1 MKQPNKGRPGSIER
15 ACAGEAVLP
24 HPSPLPLGEGAN
36 SAAVVGNSTPR
47 LSGSSAAFPKP
58 NGLETSS
65 PGLRGTSYPGF
76 GTRRAATPTG
86 LRHGWGVCRGG
97 PQPRWGCEFP
107 GGIPRVARSS
117 QPWAGGRNPVGIQ
130 RWTLARLSFGAWI
143 CAAWL
148 GLTWLAVQS
157 VAQEKIPPPTAAV
170 SSIKGV
176 KEEAAA
182 KVKPIEPTVPPPPK
196 NTAQGVNKIDGIDT
210 INGVKADGRAPVL
223 PPPPVQPPPPPPPP
237 KAPPVVGV
245 KGTAVNV
252 GGGTVGA
259 GGSIRAVN
267 GVAGIN
273 AAKLQNLEVA
283 LQIKQ
288 NPTPEGPGKAK
299 AAAALLGPGPG
310 TKTGPKKD
318 GRDVF
323 QEFEKLPNKGS

>member
-1 MKQPNKGRPGSIER
+1 MKHRNARWLF
-15 ACAGEAVLP
+15 AVL
-24 HPSPLPLGEGAN
+24 
-36 SAAVVGNSTPR
+36 
-47 LSGSSAAFPKP
+47 
-58 NGLETSS
+58 
-65 PGLRGTSYPGF
+65 
-76 GTRRAATPTG
+76 
-86 LRHGWGVCRGG
+86 
-97 PQPRWGCEFP
+97 
-107 GGIPRVARSS
+107 
-117 QPWAGGRNPVGIQ
+117 
-130 RWTLARLSFGAWI
+130 LA
-143 CAAWL
+143 
-148 GLTWLAVQS
+148 LACLVR
-157 VAQEKIPPPTAAV
+157 AQEKTPPTAAV
-170 SSIKGV
+170 SGIKGV
-176 KEEAAA
+176 KEEAVA
-182 KVKPIEPTVPPPPK
+182 KVKPIEPTVATAPKNTSQGVNKIDGIDTINGVKADGRAPVLPPPLVQPPPPPPATAAGIKGVKEKTAATVKNVEQGVATAPK

-310 TKTGPKKD
+310 TKTGPKAD
-318 GRDVF
+318 GRAVF
-323 QEFEKLPNKGS
+323 QEFEKLPNNGS

>member
-1 MKQPNKGRPGSIER
+1 MNPSLFHSPQTEERGHPRPR
-15 ACAGEAVLP
+15 YVLRTCAAALLCLAVL
-24 HPSPLPLGEGAN
+24 A
-36 SAAVVGNSTPR
+36 
-47 LSGSSAAFPKP
+47 
-58 NGLETSS
+58 
-65 PGLRGTSYPGF
+65 
-76 GTRRAATPTG
+76 
-86 LRHGWGVCRGG
+86 
-97 PQPRWGCEFP
+97 
-107 GGIPRVARSS
+107 
-117 QPWAGGRNPVGIQ
+117 
-130 RWTLARLSFGAWI
+130 
-143 CAAWL
+143 
-148 GLTWLAVQS
+148 
-157 VAQEKIPPPTAAV
+157 VAQEKTPPPAAAV

-176 KEEAAA
+176 KEEAVG
-182 KVKPIEPTVPPPPK
+182 KVKPIEPTVTPPPK

-223 PPPPVQPPPPPPPP
+223 PPPPVQPPPPPP

-310 TKTGPKKD
+310 TKTGPKAD
-318 GRDVF
+318 GRAIF

>member
-1 MKQPNKGRPGSIER
+1 MKHRNARWFS
-15 ACAGEAVLP
+15 AVL
-24 HPSPLPLGEGAN
+24 
-36 SAAVVGNSTPR
+36 
-47 LSGSSAAFPKP
+47 
-58 NGLETSS
+58 
-65 PGLRGTSYPGF
+65 
-76 GTRRAATPTG
+76 
-86 LRHGWGVCRGG
+86 
-97 PQPRWGCEFP
+97 
-107 GGIPRVARSS
+107 
-117 QPWAGGRNPVGIQ
+117 
-130 RWTLARLSFGAWI
+130 LA
-143 CAAWL
+143 
-148 GLTWLAVQS
+148 LACLVR
-157 VAQEKIPPPTAAV
+157 AQEKTPPPAV
-170 SSIKGV
+170 VSGIKGV
-176 KEEAAA
+176 KEEAVA
-182 KVKPIEPTVPPPPK
+182 KVKPIEPTVATTPK

-310 TKTGPKKD
+310 TKTGPKAD
-318 GRDVF
+318 GRAVF
-323 QEFEKLPNKGS
+323 QEFEKLPNNGS

>member
-1 MKQPNKGRPGSIER
+1 MNPSLFHSPQAEERGRPR
-15 ACAGEAVLP
+15 PRYVLRTW
-24 HPSPLPLGEGAN
+24 
-36 SAAVVGNSTPR
+36 SAALLCLG
-47 LSGSSAAFPKP
+47 
-58 NGLETSS
+58 GL
-65 PGLRGTSYPGF
+65 
-76 GTRRAATPTG
+76 A
-86 LRHGWGVCRGG
+86 
-97 PQPRWGCEFP
+97 
-107 GGIPRVARSS
+107 I
-117 QPWAGGRNPVGIQ
+117 
-130 RWTLARLSFGAWI
+130 
-143 CAAWL
+143 
-148 GLTWLAVQS
+148 
-157 VAQEKIPPPTAAV
+157 AQEKSQPPTAAV
-170 SSIKGV
+170 SAIKGV
-176 KEEAAA
+176 KEEAVA
-182 KVKPIEPTVPPPPK
+182 KVKPIEPTVTPPPK
-196 NTAQGVNKIDGIDT
+196 NAAQGVNKIDGIDT

-223 PPPPVQPPPPPPPP
+223 PPPPVRPPPPPPPPP

-310 TKTGPKKD
+310 TKTGPKAD
-318 GRDVF
+318 GRAGF

>member
-1 MKQPNKGRPGSIER
+1 MKQPNEGWSGSIER
-15 ACAGEAVLP
+15 ACAVEAILP
-24 HPSPLPLGEGAN
+24 HPSPLPLGEGAT
-36 SAAVVGNSTPR
+36 SAASRPAVRLCVV
-47 LSGSSAAFPKP
+47 
-58 NGLETSS
+58 E
-65 PGLRGTSYPGF
+65 
-76 GTRRAATPTG
+76 
-86 LRHGWGVCRGG
+86 
-97 PQPRWGCEFP
+97 
-107 GGIPRVARSS
+107 
-117 QPWAGGRNPVGIQ
+117 GGRRFSLSQRERAGVRESRPKSERALAQ
-130 RWTLARLSFGAWI
+130 RWAQSLASCCGVLLCAVWLSAQ
-143 CAAWL
+143 A
-148 GLTWLAVQS
+148 
-157 VAQEKIPPPTAAV
+157 VAQEKPAAAV
-170 SSIKGV
+170 SSVKGV
-176 KEEAAA
+176 KEEAVG
-182 KVKPIEPTVPPPPK
+182 KVKPIEPTVTPPPK

-223 PPPPVQPPPPPPPP
+223 PPPP

>member
-1 MKQPNKGRPGSIER
+1 MG
-15 ACAGEAVLP
+15 
-24 HPSPLPLGEGAN
+24 
-36 SAAVVGNSTPR
+36 T
-47 LSGSSAAFPKP
+47 LS
-58 NGLETSS
+58 
-65 PGLRGTSYPGF
+65 
-76 GTRRAATPTG
+76 
-86 LRHGWGVCRGG
+86 
-97 PQPRWGCEFP
+97 
-107 GGIPRVARSS
+107 
-117 QPWAGGRNPVGIQ
+117 
-130 RWTLARLSFGAWI
+130 
-143 CAAWL
+143 
-148 GLTWLAVQS
+148 
-157 VAQEKIPPPTAAV
+157 AQEKPTPAAAV
-170 SSIKGV
+170 SSVKGV
-176 KEEAAA
+176 KEEAVG
-182 KVKPIEPTVPPPPK
+182 KVKPIEPTVTPPPK

-210 INGVKADGRAPVL
+210 INGVKADGRA
-223 PPPPVQPPPPPPPP
+223 PVQPPPPPPPP

-310 TKTGPKKD
+310 PKTGPKKD